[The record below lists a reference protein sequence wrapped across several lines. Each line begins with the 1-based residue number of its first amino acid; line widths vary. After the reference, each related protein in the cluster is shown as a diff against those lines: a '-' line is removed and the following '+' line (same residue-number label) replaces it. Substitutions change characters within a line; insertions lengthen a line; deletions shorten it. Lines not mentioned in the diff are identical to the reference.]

1 MSQLHQQLPIV
12 AAAVDGCCDQLGA
25 IVDPRLIALCRQRI
39 AQIVAGAADQ
49 PGSELAAWR
58 DSDAF
63 SALEKIC
70 LDLAE
75 YFCYSA
81 QSVTDE
87 HVAAVLAQLPPEH
100 VLALTNALWAS
111 DASAR
116 LSTFLTSLDIRE
128 FHR

>member
-1 MSQLHQQLPIV
+1 VSALAQQLPAV
-12 AAAVDGCCDQLGA
+12 AAAVDGCCEQLGA

-39 AQIVAGAADQ
+39 TEIVDGAADQ
-49 PGSELAAWR
+49 GELAGWR
-58 DSDAF
+58 DSAEF
-63 SALEKIC
+63 AAVEKACLE
-70 LDLAE
+70 LAE

-87 HVAAVLAQLPPEH
+87 HVAAVLSQLPPEH

-111 DASAR
+111 DAAAR
-116 LSTFLTSLDIRE
+116 LATFLTSLDIRE